1 MPYCEKCGALLDAGA
16 KFCSECGATISVE
29 NEPVETRQDDLSKNR
44 DDFFRWMEIQF
55 GSKQSYH
62 KRMCKALE
70 SEIDEKMPGK
80 GIGNL
85 FRCKVSAEFAQQVD
99 RITSLQNWPV
109 VNKSIGSGTAS
120 AALSRYKIYVHALE
134 NGTVGD
140 LDVDLPREEH
150 CTTVRARR
158 SSLQPREQV
167 NCLNSLVD
175 LIVGDTCTSDS
186 KKCEALARYMVKK
199 SYFFK
204 KEKIEQR
211 HVVMMQ
217 MLENLDEK
225 IPARFSTAKNPS
237 PYYNSNN
244 ESLVLTKSEAI
255 SISKSDKIFYKIDDN
270 YVPVLIDSDGN
281 RKVRSLINLESGRVI
296 SQGRNSD
303 FKYATISHIWGNAF
317 NPIFFT
323 NLWNIV
329 VVPTY
334 LNPILDKSDEL
345 ENGYFEDQRADST
358 DFYTKAVNYVNAYF
372 KKLCYQMY
380 GLEEKLVNYCSLGFD
395 CSGLVT
401 INNEI
406 SVCLDDVQENHLL

>member
-1 MPYCEKCGALLDAGA
+1 MPYCEKCGTQLDAGA
-16 KFCSECGATISVE
+16 KFCSECGTTISVE
-29 NEPVETRQDDLSKNR
+29 NKPIGILQDDLLKSKEK
-44 DDFFRWMEIQF
+44 FFRWMEIQF

-70 SEIDEKMPGK
+70 FEIDEKMPGNA
-80 GIGNL
+80 IGNI
-85 FRCKVSAEFAQQVD
+85 FRCDTSAELVELVNK
-99 RITSLQNWPV
+99 ITGLQNWSA

-120 AALSRYKIYVHALE
+120 AALSRYKIYVHAME

-140 LDVDLPREEH
+140 LDVDFPHEEYDA
-150 CTTVRARR
+150 TVHVRR
-158 SSLQPREQV
+158 NRLQPREQV
-167 NCLNSLVD
+167 NCLNGLVD
-175 LIVGDTCTSDS
+175 LIVDDSDANES
-186 KKCEALARYMVKK
+186 EKCDALARYMVKN

-204 KEKIEQR
+204 KEKVDQR
-211 HVVMMQ
+211 HSVMMQ
-217 MLENLDEK
+217 MLESLEEK

-244 ESLVLTKSEAI
+244 EPLALTKSEAI
-255 SISKSDKIFYKIDDN
+255 SISKNDKMFYKIGDN
-270 YVPVLIDSDGN
+270 YIPVLIDSDGN
-281 RKVRSLINLESGRVI
+281 RNVRALMNSVSGRVI

-303 FKYATISHIWGNAF
+303 FMYATISHIWGNAF

-329 VVPTY
+329 IVPTY

-345 ENGYFEDQRADST
+345 EDDYFESLSTNST

-380 GLEEKLVNYCSLGFD
+380 GLEEKLADYRSLGLD

-401 INNEI
+401 INSGI
-406 SVCLDDVQENHLL
+406 TVCLDDVQDNHLL

>member
-1 MPYCEKCGALLDAGA
+1 MPYCEKCGVQLDAGA

-29 NEPVETRQDDLSKNR
+29 NKPIEIRQDDLSKNR
-44 DDFFRWMEIQF
+44 ENFFRWMEIQF

-70 SEIDEKMPGK
+70 FEIDEKMPGN

-85 FRCKVSAEFAQQVD
+85 FRCMDSTELPKLID
-99 RITSLQNWPV
+99 KITGLQNWPA

-140 LDVDLPREEH
+140 LDVDFPHEEYGA
-150 CTTVRARR
+150 TVHVRR
-158 SSLQPREQV
+158 NRLQSREQV
-167 NCLNSLVD
+167 NCLNGLVD
-175 LIVGDTCTSDS
+175 LIVDDAANESEKCDT
-186 KKCEALARYMVKK
+186 LARYMVKN

-204 KEKIEQR
+204 KEKVDQR
-211 HVVMMQ
+211 HSVMMQ
-217 MLENLDEK
+217 MLESLEEK
-225 IPARFSTAKNPS
+225 FPARFSTAKKPS

-244 ESLVLTKSEAI
+244 ESLVMTKSEAI
-255 SISKSDKIFYKIDDN
+255 SISKSDKIFYKMGDN

-281 RKVRSLINLESGRVI
+281 SKVRALMNSVSGRVI

-303 FKYATISHIWGNAF
+303 FMYATISHIWGNAF

-329 VVPTY
+329 IVPTY

-345 ENGYFEDQRADST
+345 EEGCFESQSTNST

-380 GLEEKLVNYCSLGFD
+380 GLEEKLSDYRSLGFD
-395 CSGLVT
+395 CSDLVKVSDSMS
-401 INNEI
+401 INMG
-406 SVCLDDVQENHLL
+406 DVQADHLL